1 MSTRSI
7 VLAGLVFSRVALAE
21 DVLFPMPRPGV
32 TGAQVIAAAKPISV
46 ATYNAGGTTYDLRCK
61 GDSVCEVWELGGAT
75 PIAGADRI
83 HLCRASNAVNIHV
96 DAPGWEARALALPGF
111 INPPHGLTDCAGG

>member
-7 VLAGLVFSRVALAE
+7 VLAGLVLSRVALAE

-32 TGAQVIAAAKPISV
+32 TGAQVAAAAKPISV
-46 ATYNAGGTTYDLRCK
+46 ATYNSGGTTFDLRCK

-75 PIAGADRI
+75 PIAAADKI
-83 HLCRASNAVNIHV
+83 HLCRASNAVNVHLS
-96 DAPGWEARALALPGF
+96 APGWEARALALPGF
-111 INPPHGLTDCAGG
+111 INPPHGLTDCGG